1 MTCFFCNKL
10 CIVLNFCIMLK
21 KRPYFKVV
29 QIVIFSFVVLESPLE
44 VWVSFTDVVL
54 QIWPWIQIKYEDN
67 CFQVYILLCISFIN
81 TRTLLAVRA
90 GQALHEMILSG
101 QITLPSV
108 GFINLNPLFFFYRVD
123 LHSHPPQTLL
133 GLAHGCLW
141 WHVFILVGPSYGYR
155 QMFVLSTPFLLFPG
169 LLGACVSS
177 MLVLQHSHGLMCCLF
192 RLYRGF

>member
-1 MTCFFCNKL
+1 
-10 CIVLNFCIMLK
+10 
-21 KRPYFKVV
+21 
-29 QIVIFSFVVLESPLE
+29 
-44 VWVSFTDVVL
+44 
-54 QIWPWIQIKYEDN
+54 
-67 CFQVYILLCISFIN
+67 
-81 TRTLLAVRA
+81 
-90 GQALHEMILSG
+90 MILRG
-101 QITLPSV
+101 QIALPSV
-108 GFINLNPLFFFYRVD
+108 DFINLNPLFFFYRVG

-192 RLYRGF
+192 RLYRSFLSIIGVSSSVVFRWSDSRVSPEKVTMSKVLWFRSLCSC

>member
-1 MTCFFCNKL
+1 MFFCNKL
-10 CIVLNFCIMLK
+10 CIVLNVCIFASCLK
-21 KRPYFKVV
+21 KTLLQSSATSNLLICCSWEPPRG
-29 QIVIFSFVVLESPLE
+29 
-44 VWVSFTDVVL
+44 VSKFYRL

-67 CFQVYILLCISFIN
+67 CFQVHILCISLIN

-101 QITLPSV
+101 PIALSSV